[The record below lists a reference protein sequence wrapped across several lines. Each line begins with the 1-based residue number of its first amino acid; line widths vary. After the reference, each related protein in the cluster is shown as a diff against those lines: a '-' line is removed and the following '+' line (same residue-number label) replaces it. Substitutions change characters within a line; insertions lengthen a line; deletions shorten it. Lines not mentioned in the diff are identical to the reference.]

1 MARSEMRLSGNPAG
15 DGFAE
20 GQAIQG
26 MSTHHLPEWLH
37 GNISRRHAE
46 ELLQDKPLGCFL
58 VRFSESRNGYT
69 LSFRGPVQF
78 RHFMIDVMPDARCI
92 ISGETRVH
100 RSLQELVSFHTH
112 VPIRPYDEYLTV
124 PCGQVKTRSGEPC
137 SLSPALGK
145 ERLTSPSGCFSAA
158 NIAPLSP
165 SSASP
170 AAAKP
175 LLLPKPLKFQAGT
188 LVPPPLPSR
197 KGLVVSPGAQLDP
210 TIPSRVPV
218 AASDDSRG
226 PVKKLYPSLQSEL
239 RALLQGN
246 QIPTPKATTASHLP
260 ATTLPRHNSEEGA
273 GFDGAQRNSSSE
285 GQKQKMVAS
294 QDDVYSEIDVAQHA
308 RRLQSQPPIWC
319 PQQPSL
325 GMTSQGNTA
334 SAPEAA
340 SGGGGE
346 GGSLSARLKG
356 QTALLN
362 IKEIISK
369 FSEIKHRAIRVR
381 DPEPQRYQPSAPQGC
396 CNSAQ
401 NVCSA
406 SRNTNVYS
414 TLDQR
419 NREPQQVST
428 LHPPRH
434 TRADTMATQPPGHT
448 PLPSTPWALPSAE
461 TDFAAGGLCHGRD
474 EECLGESGHLPEEYL
489 IPPPYAP
496 GYRPS

>member
-69 LSFRGPVQF
+69 FCPLNLGVVLFLLRGPVQF

-124 PCGQVKTRSGEPC
+124 PCGQTRSGEPC

-246 QIPTPKATTASHLP
+246 QIPTPKAVSVTVSFANFSLLP
-260 ATTLPRHNSEEGA
+260 HRVPTFLLP
-273 GFDGAQRNSSSE
+273 
-285 GQKQKMVAS
+285 
-294 QDDVYSEIDVAQHA
+294 
-308 RRLQSQPPIWC
+308 
-319 PQQPSL
+319 PSPK
-325 GMTSQGNTA
+325 A
-334 SAPEAA
+334 
-340 SGGGGE
+340 
-346 GGSLSARLKG
+346 
-356 QTALLN
+356 
-362 IKEIISK
+362 
-369 FSEIKHRAIRVR
+369 
-381 DPEPQRYQPSAPQGC
+381 
-396 CNSAQ
+396 
-401 NVCSA
+401 
-406 SRNTNVYS
+406 
-414 TLDQR
+414 
-419 NREPQQVST
+419 
-428 LHPPRH
+428 
-434 TRADTMATQPPGHT
+434 
-448 PLPSTPWALPSAE
+448 
-461 TDFAAGGLCHGRD
+461 
-474 EECLGESGHLPEEYL
+474 
-489 IPPPYAP
+489 
-496 GYRPS
+496 